1 MVGKSRPPAAY
12 VQRGSSTVLRET
24 YLTFARWTAA
34 IAMWV
39 LALVF
44 SLVGK

>member
-1 MVGKSRPPAAY
+1 
-12 VQRGSSTVLRET
+12 LLHET

-39 LALVF
+39 LALLF
-44 SLVGK
+44 SFVGSN